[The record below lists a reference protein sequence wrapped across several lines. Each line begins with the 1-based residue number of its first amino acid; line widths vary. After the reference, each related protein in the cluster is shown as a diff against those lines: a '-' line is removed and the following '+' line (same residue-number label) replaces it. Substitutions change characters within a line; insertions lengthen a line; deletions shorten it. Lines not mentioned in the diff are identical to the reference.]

1 LVSKHILAVKNGVV
15 EDFTSGRRHRILS
28 IWEII
33 PTEDSV
39 YSLPV
44 NIIPSITKPKT
55 REYTYALIHQKT
67 QEVYKKYK
75 RFPTSIHRRATT
87 DPMGL
92 WIRGQKTHTQGQ
104 LAVIKL

>member
-1 LVSKHILAVKNGVV
+1 NKKWSIKSFQESSLFQKFKHPLLVLVSKHILAVKNGVV

-75 RFPTSIHRRATT
+75 RFPTSIHRRAT
-87 DPMGL
+87 
-92 WIRGQKTHTQGQ
+92 
-104 LAVIKL
+104 